1 MLFSKDLNEFMGSRC
16 EHIGSELIR
25 SKEYRELRDR
35 ASGLLK
41 AIADLLGPENK
52 KLIFDFEEI
61 AAATMAVYEEY
72 VYKRGIKDGAALVQE
87 LGLFGVVAAKS
98 DSAVGFE
105 NSAYQQSAVGRGA

>member
-1 MLFSKDLNEFMGSRC
+1 MLFSKDFNEFMGSRC

-52 KLIFDFEEI
+52 KLIFDYEEI
-61 AAATMAVYEEY
+61 AAATMAVYEEFF
-72 VYKRGIKDGAALVQE
+72 YKIGIKDGTALVQE
-87 LGLFGVVAAKS
+87 LGLLGTATPKLALIIYWRK
-98 DSAVGFE
+98 DL
-105 NSAYQQSAVGRGA
+105 